1 MVTLDK
7 EDIAFIEN
15 YLEHS
20 DISYADIR
28 MEMTDHVA
36 SEIEA
41 LMSAQNSNFYDTF
54 KTYMITNKATLLDA
68 NKQFVKAA
76 DQALLKK
83 LWIELIRIPTL
94 LLCCSLVFFVHK
106 VLLSVEVD
114 ALQDVISSLPI
125 LSMVPFCIVY
135 VLALKIYKLPR
146 FSGVERLGF
155 LYFMSFQI
163 INIMSTFPKFLVQ
176 STDDFLMVSIV
187 FTLVITL
194 NILLIKITFRTVQE
208 YRHGYKSIIS

>member
-7 EDIAFIEN
+7 EAIVFIEN

-36 SEIEA
+36 SKIEA
-41 LMSAQNSNFYDTF
+41 LMSAKNTNFYDTF

-68 NKQFVKAA
+68 NKQFIKSA

>member
-41 LMSAQNSNFYDTF
+41 LMSAQNTNFYDTF

-135 VLALKIYKLPR
+135 VLVLKIYKLPR

>member
-7 EDIAFIEN
+7 EDIVFIEN

-41 LMSAQNSNFYDTF
+41 LMSAQNTNFYDTF

-68 NKQFVKAA
+68 NKQFIKAA
-76 DQALLKK
+76 DQAIFKK
-83 LWIELIRIPTL
+83 LWVELIRIPTL
-94 LLCCSLVFFVHK
+94 LLYCTLVFLVHK
-106 VLLSVEVD
+106 VLLSMEVD
-114 ALQDVISSLPI
+114 ALQNMISSLPI
-125 LSMVPFCIVY
+125 LSMVPFCIIY
-135 VLALKIYKLPR
+135 VLALNIYKLPR

-155 LYFMSFQI
+155 LYVMSFQI
-163 INIMSTFPKFLVQ
+163 INIMSTFPKFFVQ
-176 STDDFLMVSIV
+176 SKDGFLMVSVV
-187 FTLVITL
+187 FALLITVNVLV
-194 NILLIKITFRTVQE
+194 IKITFQTIQE

>member
-7 EDIAFIEN
+7 EDIVFIEN

-20 DISYADIR
+20 DILYADIR

-36 SEIEA
+36 SEIEV

-54 KTYMITNKATLLDA
+54 KRYMITNKATLLDA
-68 NKQFVKAA
+68 NKQFIKAA
-76 DQALLKK
+76 DQAILKK
-83 LWIELIRIPTL
+83 LWVALIRIPTL
-94 LLCCSLVFFVHK
+94 LLSCTLVFLVHK
-106 VLLSVEVD
+106 VLLSLEVD

-125 LSMVPFCIVY
+125 LSMVSFCIIY
-135 VLALKIYKLPR
+135 GLALKIYKLPR

-155 LYFMSFQI
+155 LYVISFQI
-163 INIMSTFPKFLVQ
+163 INIMSTFPKFFVQ
-176 STDDFLMVSIV
+176 SKNDLLMVS
-187 FTLVITL
+187 VIFA
-194 NILLIKITFRTVQE
+194 LLITVNVLVLKITFQTIQE

>member
-7 EDIAFIEN
+7 EDIVFIEN

-36 SEIEA
+36 SEIEV

-54 KTYMITNKATLLDA
+54 KTYMMTNKATLLDA
-68 NKQFVKAA
+68 NKQFIKAA

-94 LLCCSLVFFVHK
+94 LLCGTLLFLVYN
-106 VLLSVEVD
+106 VLLSIEVD
-114 ALQDVISSLPI
+114 ALKDVISSLPI
-125 LSMVPFCIVY
+125 LSMVPCCIVY
-135 VLALKIYKLPR
+135 VLALNIYKLPR

-155 LYFMSFQI
+155 LYVMSFQI
-163 INIMSTFPKFLVQ
+163 INIMSTFPKFFVQ
-176 STDDFLMVSIV
+176 SKDDFLMVSVI

-194 NILLIKITFRTVQE
+194 NILLIKITFQTIQE

>member
-7 EDIAFIEN
+7 ENIVFIEN
-15 YLEHS
+15 YLEYS

-41 LMSAQNSNFYDTF
+41 LMSAKNSNFYDTF

-68 NKQFVKAA
+68 NKQFIKAA
-76 DQALLKK
+76 DQAILKK
-83 LWIELIRIPTL
+83 LWVALIRIPSL
-94 LLCCSLVFFVHK
+94 LLYCTLVFLVHK
-106 VLLSVEVD
+106 VLLSLEVD
-114 ALQDVISSLPI
+114 ALQDVISSFPI
-125 LSMVPFCIVY
+125 LSMVLFILVY

-146 FSGVERLGF
+146 FSGIERLGF
-155 LYFMSFQI
+155 LYSMSFQI
-163 INIMSTFPKFLVQ
+163 INIMFTFPKFFVQ
-176 STDDFLMVSIV
+176 STDDFLMVS
-187 FTLVITL
+187 VIFA
-194 NILLIKITFRTVQE
+194 LLITVNVLILKITFQTIQE